1 MPDQAFSLE
10 LKKLLLSV
18 RDPCAQEFSRY
29 FQENFGDSLLA
40 VILYG
45 SCLNEKL
52 KKPTSI
58 YDFILVCDSY
68 WKFYRKKRYAVLNQ
82 VLQPNVHYLEIPSP
96 FRNHRSPSPL
106 GSFNSPEGRV
116 RGEMLACK
124 YNVLSLEHL
133 KKATSDH
140 ARDIFILGRLG
151 KRVGIVYAK
160 DEAALDSIASCILS
174 AMCLNLAFLLPT
186 LPGQVALDDLIIRL
200 LSMSY
205 AGDFR
210 IERETKVEELFEVE
224 KDFYRYTYGWLT
236 EKARDNGLPLVREG
250 KTCSSLLSPEE
261 RERRNRQTV
270 SFLRRSRRRSVYRW
284 PKALMTFGNYLDYLL
299 TKVERSTGQRIEL
312 TKWERRFP
320 LILGWKHFFRLKR
333 QGHLK

>member
-1 MPDQAFSLE
+1 MLDQEFSLE
-10 LKKLLLSV
+10 LRKLLLSV
-18 RDPCAQEFSRY
+18 QDPCAQEFSRY
-29 FQENFGDSLLA
+29 FQETFGDSLLA

-58 YDFILVCDSY
+58 YDFIVVCDSY
-68 WKFYRKKRYAVLNQ
+68 WNFYRKKRYAVLNHI
-82 VLQPNVHYLEIPSP
+82 LPPNVHYLEIPSP
-96 FRNHRSPSPL
+96 WGN
-106 GSFNSPEGRV
+106 
-116 RGEMLACK
+116 MLACK
-124 YNVLSLEHL
+124 YNVISLEHL
-133 KKATSDH
+133 KKATSNR
-140 ARDIFILGRLG
+140 AKDIFIFGRLG

-160 DEAALDSIASCILS
+160 DEAALEAITSCVHS
-174 AMCLNLAFLLPT
+174 AMWLNLDFLLPT
-186 LPGQVALDDLIIRL
+186 LPDQIALDDLIIRL

-210 IERETKVEELFEVE
+210 IERETKVEELFEAE
-224 KDFYRYTYGWLT
+224 KGFYRYAYGWLT

-250 KTCSSLLSPEE
+250 NTCRALFSPEE
-261 RERRNRQTV
+261 RERRNQQTL

-284 PKALMTFGNYLDYLL
+284 PKGLMTFGNYLDYLL

-333 QGHLK
+333 QGLLK

>member
-1 MPDQAFSLE
+1 MPDQEFSLE
-10 LKKLLLSV
+10 LRKLLLSV
-18 RDPCAQEFSRY
+18 QDPCVQEFSRY
-29 FQENFGDSLLA
+29 FKENFGDSLLA

-82 VLQPNVHYLEIPSP
+82 ILQPNVHYLEIPSP
-96 FRNHRSPSPL
+96 SRFPSPHR
-106 GSFNSPEGRV
+106 GAGGV
-116 RGEMLACK
+116 RGNMLACK
-124 YNVLSLEHL
+124 YNVISLEHL
-133 KKATSDH
+133 KKATSNR
-140 ARDIFILGRLG
+140 ARDIFIFGRLG

-160 DEAALDSIASCILS
+160 DEAALDAIASCIHS
-174 AMCLNLAFLLPT
+174 AMCTNLAFLLPT
-186 LPGQVALDDLIIRL
+186 LPDKVSLDDLIIRL

-210 IERETKVEELFEVE
+210 IERETKVEELFEAE
-224 KDFYRYTYGWLT
+224 KDFYRYAYGWLT

-250 KTCSSLLSPEE
+250 NTCRALFSPEE
-261 RERRNRQTV
+261 RERRNQQTL

-284 PKALMTFGNYLDYLL
+284 PKGLMTFGNYLDYLL

-333 QGHLK
+333 QGLLK